1 MDLFKSIEAFIGVVD
16 QGGFAAA
23 ARANGQS
30 KAQVSRLVSALEDHL
45 GVRLMQRSTR
55 HRVLT
60 EEGERY
66 LRHARE
72 IMDENARMEA
82 ELGEKRV
89 VPRGLLKINGPLS
102 WSERYLG
109 DILPGFMAR
118 YPEVNLDV
126 SLTDRFVDL
135 LDEGFD
141 VAIRIGGSE
150 QSSLVARKLCTI
162 RSGLFASPDYLRT
175 SPKLETAND
184 LSAHACLNYAITG
197 EIRPWFFKGE
207 SFVAK
212 PCMVA
217 NNGDILRSAA
227 LAGAGIVMLPTFF
240 VEDDLASG
248 DLVDLGAD
256 PVQGSRSLEKSVM
269 AVYPERRHLSPKVR
283 VFIDYLVESLREAAP
298 ASSEPNA

>member
-1 MDLFKSIEAFIGVVD
+1 MDLFKAMDAFIGVVD

-23 ARANGQS
+23 ARVRGRS
-30 KAQVSRLVSALEDHL
+30 KAQISRSVSALEDHL

-55 HRVLT
+55 HHVLT

-72 IMDENARMEA
+72 VMDENARMEA

-118 YPEVNLDV
+118 YPEINLDV

-135 LDEGFD
+135 LNEGFD
-141 VAIRIGGSE
+141 VAIRIGGNE
-150 QSSLVARKLCTI
+150 QSSLVGRKLCTI
-162 RSGLFASPDYLRT
+162 RNGMFASPDYLRA
-175 SPKLETAND
+175 SPKLETAKD
-184 LSAHACLNYAITG
+184 FSAHACLSYAITS
-197 EIRPWFFKGE
+197 EVRPWSFRGE
-207 SFVAK
+207 RFVPK
-212 PCMVA
+212 PTMIA

-227 LAGAGIVMLPTFF
+227 LAGSGIVMLPTFF
-240 VEDDLASG
+240 VEGDLVSG
-248 DLVDLGAD
+248 DLVDIGAD
-256 PVQGSRSLEKSVM
+256 PVEGSRDLEVPVL
-269 AVYPERRHLSPKVR
+269 AVYPERRHLSPRVR
-283 VFIDYLVESLREAAP
+283 VFVDYLVEALK
-298 ASSEPNA
+298 